1 MMPHETIYGMADV
14 PHNFHR
20 LREVLLERVRRAA
33 AKFDGAAFDRN
44 RARIAQAYVRM
55 FDAIGV
61 NVSANVHTV
70 AAGCSSNRQR
80 TASLGAVNKRPKAQ
94 HGRGRKNSARP

>member
-1 MMPHETIYGMADV
+1 MVESMMMPHETIDDMADV
-14 PHNFHR
+14 PRNFHR
-20 LREVLLERVRRAA
+20 IREVLLERVRRAA

-61 NVSANVHTV
+61 NVSANVHAV
-70 AAGCSSNRQR
+70 AAGCSSKI
-80 TASLGAVNKRPKAQ
+80 LP
-94 HGRGRKNSARP
+94 SARPREGGGRARAHLASIV